1 MEKQFFNIRNNF
13 KMQKIINNLENGKE
27 EKDTLKLWEINF
39 KMIQIYFFAHE
50 QNKGCINQYVMY
62 LYSKASCGKI

>member
-27 EKDTLKLWEINF
+27 EKDTLKL
-39 KMIQIYFFAHE
+39 
-50 QNKGCINQYVMY
+50 
-62 LYSKASCGKI
+62 